1 MQEDC
6 LTAQL
11 RSSAA
16 QFAQS
21 GLRARLGQ
29 EWAVHQLH
37 VATALELL
45 AKAKLASLH
54 GSLIAAKDFDS
65 LLHLSGHRRHAKQP
79 PDRIRTITI
88 TDALLRVGQVVPSI
102 ENLRS
107 ELNYLADVRNGV
119 VHAGHLTSKAQD
131 RILVPFITACD
142 LLLDDMEASRDDF
155 WGEYVELVDTHR
167 AESVKAAEVEA
178 AEAITR
184 ARMAFAERFT
194 ELDEPTRK
202 AILTAIVEGYAPEK
216 YEQDLYEC
224 PACGTMALVHG
235 SHDIDWEPEWEI
247 GDDGEPWSPGA
258 SLVVTFRPG
267 TLECRACGL
276 VLDGQDQLM
285 AAEVPKSWEI
295 EDADP
300 RDFYEPDEEW

>member
-1 MQEDC
+1 LQEDR

-21 GLRARLGQ
+21 GLRARLDQ

-37 VATALELL
+37 IATALELL

-65 LLHLSGHRRHAKQP
+65 LLHLSGHPRHAKQP

-88 TDALLRVGQVVPSI
+88 TDALLRVGQVVPSV

-107 ELNYLADVRNGV
+107 ELKYLADVRNGV
-119 VHAGHLTSKAQD
+119 VHAGHLTSEAQD
-131 RILVPFITACD
+131 
-142 LLLDDMEASRDDF
+142 
-155 WGEYVELVDTHR
+155 
-167 AESVKAAEVEA
+167 
-178 AEAITR
+178 
-184 ARMAFAERFT
+184 
-194 ELDEPTRK
+194 
-202 AILTAIVEGYAPEK
+202 PEK
-216 YEQDLYEC
+216 YEQDLYDC

-235 SHDIDWEPEWEI
+235 SHDFDWEPDWEM
-247 GDDGEPWSPGA
+247 GDDGLPWSPGA
-258 SLVVTFRPG
+258 ALTVTFRPG

-285 AAEVPKSWEI
+285 AAEVPESWEI

-300 RDFYEPDEEW
+300 RDFNEPEEEW